1 MHGIWKLFSLD
12 WMYFHNMSK
21 HRCACARGMHDS
33 RYKYGPDMQ
42 GATCYTF
49 ARRVPNHVT
58 ILIPWNWQNWFKP
71 VGADWRCHS
80 GVMFH
85 KVCIHVNGRYCLIG
99 LRYRT
104 FLSKI
109 WQYLLYI
116 LNMLSNN
123 MQILYPS
130 ALTRMILKHEW
141 SYVHVVMKK
150 SWPLIFIVFHSI
162 TNYIRLFMTLLIF
175 TALWTL
181 NRLGFFIQMLWS
193 CNSDTKN
200 NIRLIMYICGI
211 YLIK

>member
-1 MHGIWKLFSLD
+1 MHDIWKLFSLD

-85 KVCIHVNGRYCLIG
+85 KVCIHVNGRYCLVG

-104 FLSKI
+104 FQNLTIFIIYIKHFIKQYANTVSLSINK
-109 WQYLLYI
+109 
-116 LNMLSNN
+116 ND
-123 MQILYPS
+123 
-130 ALTRMILKHEW
+130 TKHEW

-150 SWPLIFIVFHSI
+150 TWPLIFIVFHSI
-162 TNYIRLFMTLLIF
+162 TNYIGLFMTLLIF